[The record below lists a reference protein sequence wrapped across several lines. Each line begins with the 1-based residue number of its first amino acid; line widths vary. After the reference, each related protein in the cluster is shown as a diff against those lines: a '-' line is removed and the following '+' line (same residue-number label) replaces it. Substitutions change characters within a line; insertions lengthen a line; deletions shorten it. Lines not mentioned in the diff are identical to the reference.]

1 MLGSCSVPL
10 DDSMQL
16 ICNDVENLGLSV
28 PSVHGEKGDFTIFNM
43 MGSEIGK
50 VKLGFRL
57 LSLGVGLMPHI
68 PDNAVV
74 KFKEKTISLDECKEA
89 SKAKDTANIVLHDI
103 QAADK
108 PVQVD
113 IWTPGPTMEQILQ
126 TENGQLQTTATQTS
140 KEKQRKN
147 KFRNKSSNLVD
158 DIFVTNTVC
167 PPPLYYNS
175 EAEPK
180 KPIKPGLTFADG
192 DFEYNPTRN
201 TQEYYVN
208 GATATGEVFPRY
220 NHAFEDDEDKYSE
233 YSESTIRH
241 EDRFSDSDV
250 EEVVDFGASKIT
262 SQRKPLRKT
271 LLKSTPEESRSQLVS
286 RTKSFH
292 TPNVLGNVM
301 QFPLINAL
309 LSEIVNLQGMGPQ
322 VSQII
327 TQDTASQVQ
336 QKSPRIRSAWEDSGS
351 PKSTRRHET
360 REDFLS
366 RIATPRGEHEHEG
379 DPGYHKGK
387 RSCASPQKVVPR
399 NKSWLRKE
407 PEKMQTV
414 HGVKKTK
421 LSYGMTNTQRLRL
434 AKGNPELLKTL
445 EKKEE
450 LRLHERKKKQQ
461 AVKSGPSVKPSAKQR
476 VEVGAEAASRSKF
489 SLQLESS
496 SRDTMESPK
505 QHKRPVPT
513 PRLSLTGDKKDQK
526 TREYFAAEK
535 ERLLKQMA
543 QRSHNPSEENESSA
557 YSYHTA
563 EPQQSDR
570 SEKSIDVYLPSV
582 DQPAFDA
589 NSEDALSVEGSD
601 FGKGTKSALGQ
612 TKTLAGPGFPRE
624 SVESRL
630 SMVSSYSAIY
640 SDDFEEEK
648 YGNSYDER
656 ALRKVIEQY
665 SESSA
670 ESGQEPSLRKVVE
683 QYSDEGNE
691 PSLRKVV
698 DKYSDDDTLSGKEPS
713 LRKLVDQYSEDNA
726 SNKTDTKSNGS
737 YHSPRSAKNKGSTP
751 PEVIPQSDIKIKDL
765 PMPNPT
771 SSLRSPTPHNKLGA
785 SVSTREAMAA
795 STPVEEESETDL
807 ESSTAR
813 IPRSQMPSQSFETGT
828 SLDST
833 GEAAWKRRR
842 QPRPSPRRSLERIR
856 TESVSSYNPSD
867 PENLSPVSP
876 GEPEDLFSE
885 TYEDNSKSAKE
896 QYKYA
901 KDIKVPASA
910 KGLGYTWT

>member
-28 PSVHGEKGDFTIFNM
+28 PSVHGEKGDFTVFNM

-74 KFKEKTISLDECKEA
+74 KFQEKTISLDESREA
-89 SKAKDTANIVLHDI
+89 SKAKDTANMVLHDI

-113 IWTPGPTMEQILQ
+113 IFTPGLTVEQIMQ
-126 TENGQLQTTATQTS
+126 TENEQLQTTATQTS
-140 KEKQRKN
+140 KEKRKRN
-147 KFRNKSSNLVD
+147 KFRNKSSDLVD

-180 KPIKPGLTFADG
+180 KLMKPGLTFADG
-192 DFEYNPTRN
+192 SFQYNPASN
-201 TQEYYVN
+201 TQEYFVN
-208 GATATGEVFPRY
+208 GATAVGEGFPRY
-220 NHAFEDDEDKYSE
+220 NDTFEDVDEDKYSE
-233 YSESTIRH
+233 YSDSTIRH

-262 SQRKPLRKT
+262 SQRKLMRKT
-271 LLKSTPEESRSQLVS
+271 LLKSTPEESRTQLVS
-286 RTKSFH
+286 RAKSFQN
-292 TPNVLGNVM
+292 PNVLGNVT
-301 QFPLINAL
+301 QFPLISAL
-309 LSEIVNLQGMGPQ
+309 LSEIVNLQGTGAQ

-327 TQDTASQVQ
+327 TPDTTSQVRR
-336 QKSPRIRSAWEDSGS
+336 KSHRSAWEDSGS
-351 PKSTRRHET
+351 PKSARRQET
-360 REDFLS
+360 REEFLS

-379 DPGYHKGK
+379 EHGYHKGK

-414 HGVKKTK
+414 QGVKKTK

-434 AKGNPELLKTL
+434 AKGNPELLKVL

-450 LRLHERKKKQQ
+450 LRLSEKKKQQ
-461 AVKSGPSVKPSAKQR
+461 AVKSGPLEKPSAKQR
-476 VEVGAEAASRSKF
+476 EKVGAEAASGSKYI
-489 SLQLESS
+489 QLESS

-513 PRLSLTGDKKDQK
+513 PRLSLTGDKKDQN

-535 ERLLKQMA
+535 ERLIRQIS
-543 QRSHNPSEENESSA
+543 QPSHNPSEENESSSH
-557 YSYHTA
+557 SYHTA

-582 DQPAFDA
+582 DEPAFDA
-589 NSEDALSVEGSD
+589 HSEDALSVEGSD
-601 FGKGTKSALGQ
+601 FGEGAKCALGQ

-624 SVESRL
+624 SVDSRL

-640 SDDFEEEK
+640 SDDFEDEK

-656 ALRKVIEQY
+656 ALRKVVEQY
-665 SESSA
+665 SESSTA
-670 ESGQEPSLRKVVE
+670 SGQEPSLRKVVE

-691 PSLRKVV
+691 PSLRKIV

-713 LRKLVDQYSEDNA
+713 LRRVVDQYSEDSA
-726 SNKTDTKSNGS
+726 SNKTDTKSNES
-737 YHSPRSAKNKGSTP
+737 YHSVRSVKSKSSTP
-751 PEVIPQSDIKIKDL
+751 EMIPQSDNIKIKNL

-771 SSLRSPTPHNKLGA
+771 SSLRSPLPHNKLVA
-785 SVSTREAMAA
+785 SVSTRQAMAA
-795 STPVEEESETDL
+795 STASVEEESESDP

-876 GEPEDLFSE
+876 GNPEDLFSE
-885 TYEDNSKSAKE
+885 TFEDNSKSEKE
-896 QYKYA
+896 LKQKYV
-901 KDIKVPASA
+901 KDILVPASA

>member
-10 DDSMQL
+10 DDSTQL

-74 KFKEKTISLDECKEA
+74 KFKEKTISLDESREA
-89 SKAKDTANIVLHDI
+89 SKARDTANMVLHDI

-113 IWTPGPTMEQILQ
+113 IFTPGPTVEQIMQ
-126 TENGQLQTTATQTS
+126 TENEQLQTTATQTS
-140 KEKQRKN
+140 KEKRRKK
-147 KFRNKSSNLVD
+147 KFGHKSSDLVD

-180 KPIKPGLTFADG
+180 KPMKSGLTFADG
-192 DFEYNPTRN
+192 IFQYNPASN
-201 TQEYYVN
+201 TQEYFVN
-208 GATATGEVFPRY
+208 GATAVGEGFPRY
-220 NHAFEDDEDKYSE
+220 NDAFQEDYEDEYSE
-233 YSESTIRH
+233 YSDSTIRH
-241 EDRFSDSDV
+241 EDRFSDSDI
-250 EEVVDFGASKIT
+250 EEVVDFGSSKIT
-262 SQRKPLRKT
+262 SQQKLTRKT
-271 LLKSTPEESRSQLVS
+271 LLKSTPEESRTQLVS
-286 RTKSFH
+286 RAKSFQNQ
-292 TPNVLGNVM
+292 NVLYNVT

-327 TQDTASQVQ
+327 TPDTASQVQ
-336 QKSPRIRSAWEDSGS
+336 QKSQRIRSAWEGLGS
-351 PKSTRRHET
+351 PKSARRQET
-360 REDFLS
+360 REEFLS

-414 HGVKKTK
+414 QGVKKTK
-421 LSYGMTNTQRLRL
+421 LFYGMTNTQRLRL
-434 AKGNPELLKTL
+434 AKGNPELLKAL
-445 EKKEE
+445 EKEEE
-450 LRLHERKKKQQ
+450 LRLGEKKKKQQ
-461 AVKSGPSVKPSAKQR
+461 AVKSRPLEKPSTKQR
-476 VEVGAEAASRSKF
+476 MKVGAEAVSGSKYI
-489 SLQLESS
+489 QLESS

-513 PRLSLTGDKKDQK
+513 PRLSLTGDKKDQNTK
-526 TREYFAAEK
+526 EYFAAEK
-535 ERLLKQMA
+535 ERLIRQMA
-543 QRSHNPSEENESSA
+543 QLSHKPSEGSESSA
-557 YSYHTA
+557 HSYYTA

-582 DQPAFDA
+582 DEPALDA
-589 NSEDALSVEGSD
+589 HSEDALSVDGSD
-601 FGKGTKSALGQ
+601 FGEGAKHALGQ
-612 TKTLAGPGFPRE
+612 TKTLSGPGFPRE
-624 SVESRL
+624 SVDSRL

-648 YGNSYDER
+648 YGNSYDEP
-656 ALRKVIEQY
+656 ALRKVVEQY
-665 SESSA
+665 SESSTA
-670 ESGQEPSLRKVVE
+670 SGHEPSLRKVVE

-691 PSLRKVV
+691 PLLRKIV
-698 DKYSDDDTLSGKEPS
+698 DKYSDDDTLNGKEPS
-713 LRKLVDQYSEDNA
+713 LRRVIDQNSEDNA

-737 YHSPRSAKNKGSTP
+737 YHSVRSVKSKSST

-771 SSLRSPTPHNKLGA
+771 SSLRSPLPHNKLPS
-785 SVSTREAMAA
+785 SVSTRRAIAA
-795 STPVEEESETDL
+795 STPSVEEESESDP

-876 GEPEDLFSE
+876 GDPEDLFSE
-885 TYEDNSKSAKE
+885 TFEDNSKSEKE
-896 QYKYA
+896 SKYKY
-901 KDIKVPASA
+901 IKVPATA
-910 KGLGYTWT
+910 KRLGYTWT